1 MSNRVLL
8 QLAAVFAPLSLVT
21 IGGGQAIIAD
31 IQRQVVD
38 VHGWL
43 THAQFGVDFAISR
56 MAPGPGSLLA
66 TLIGWQIAGF
76 WGAVVATLALLAP
89 TGILIYGVTHVWTR
103 YKGAAWQLALER
115 GLRPVASGM
124 ILAAGWVLL
133 KSLDGGHPA
142 QAIALMSVGTL
153 LSTRINPLLLLLCG
167 ALMLLGMY
175 ELGASLP
182 SMLQV
187 HMAS

>member
-1 MSNRVLL
+1 MPTRILW
-8 QLAAVFAPLSLVT
+8 QIAAVFAPLSLVT

-43 THAQFGVDFAISR
+43 THSQFAVDFAISR

-89 TGILIYGVTHVWTR
+89 TGFLIYAITHIWAR
-103 YKGAAWQLALER
+103 YEGAAWQLALER
-115 GLRPVASGM
+115 GLRPVAAGM

-133 KSLDGGHPA
+133 GTIDGGIA
-142 QAIALMSVGTL
+142 AKAIALASMAVL
-153 LSTRINPLLLLLCG
+153 LNTRINPLLLLLCG
-167 ALMLLGMY
+167 ALLLLGFY
-175 ELGASLP
+175 EAGINLP
-182 SMLQV
+182 HMPQV
-187 HMAS
+187 HLTD

>member
-1 MSNRVLL
+1 MQTRILA
-8 QLAAVFAPLSLVT
+8 QIAAVFVPLSLVT

-38 VHGWL
+38 VHGWM
-43 THAQFGVDFAISR
+43 THAQFAVDFAISR

-76 WGAVVATLALLAP
+76 WGAVVATLALLGP

-103 YKGAAWQLALER
+103 YKGANWQLALER

-133 KSLDGGHPA
+133 KTLDGGVPA
-142 QAIALMSVGTL
+142 KAIALASMAAL
-153 LSTRINPLLLLLCG
+153 LASRINPLLLLLCG
-167 ALMLLGMY
+167 ALLLLGMS

-182 SMLQV
+182 ELLRV
-187 HMAS
+187 HISN